1 MDEQWTKLIVRIP
14 REWHRQLRILAA
26 ERETTLSAVVL
37 EALRMVLQAAGK
49 LPEDE
54 DKQGGGA

>member
-37 EALRMVLQAAGK
+37 EALRRVLEDAGK
-49 LPEDE
+49 LPGD
-54 DKQGGGA
+54 GRAG